1 MNAMRDFITAEKP
14 STEKQENISLAN
26 SGAIIEKK
34 EAEKMTKEY
43 LDEKLYYFYTNGGPV
58 MDI

>member
-14 STEKQENISLAN
+14 NTEKQKNINLAN
-26 SGAIIEKK
+26 SGAKIEKK

-43 LDEKLYYFYTNGGPV
+43 LDEKLYYFYANGGPV